1 VSDADLYLR
10 HLDRLLP
17 QLTLQAYRS

>member
-17 QLTLQAYRS
+17 QLTLQPYRS